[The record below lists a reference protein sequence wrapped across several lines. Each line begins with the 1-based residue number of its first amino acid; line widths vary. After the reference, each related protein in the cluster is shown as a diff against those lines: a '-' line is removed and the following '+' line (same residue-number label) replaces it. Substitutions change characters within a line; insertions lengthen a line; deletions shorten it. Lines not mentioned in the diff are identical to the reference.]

1 MRTKLR
7 IERAV
12 SFSVRMGSSR
22 EVVVG
27 KVGDDLPMDYTIMR
41 CMTSGSVP
49 QGVKEP
55 VCVYELQGLGRGSR
69 GSVAWFGAL
78 V

>member
-1 MRTKLR
+1 MRTNC
-7 IERAV
+7 A
-12 SFSVRMGSSR
+12 SSSELLGAHGLNLG

-27 KVGDDLPMDYTIMR
+27 KVGDDLRMDYTIMR

-49 QGVKEP
+49 QGVKEL